1 MNFKKIS
8 LYLILFLIILGFGFL
23 SYQYLYKPSPI
34 SANSSA
40 ISEIKK
46 SANSTITQN
55 PVKVP
60 LSTTVSAAI
69 QTVKTSIE
77 INVYWIAIFFVMACL
92 NFLIILILFK
102 VLAWRQVVSSGMVA
116 VLPNEVVNTVQAVS
130 ENQNKLAQWLQSSI
144 SQVSKSLS
152 DQAES
157 VSILKKELA
166 SKEDELTHL
175 KTGAISNEKEKVISK
190 VLKLHS
196 FLRTLEGQVST
207 GGIKHDVA
215 ISFLK
220 DELADLFIDF
230 DISEINPIIG
240 SFVKDLPYEGYTVS
254 SIVPVKDINLN
265 QTVVEV
271 LESGYLLRL
280 NEAKSK
286 VMRPASIV
294 INKFGE

>member
-1 MNFKKIS
+1 MNLKKIS
-8 LYLILFLIILGFGFL
+8 LFLILFLIILGAGFL
-23 SYQYLYKPSPI
+23 SYQYLHKPSPI
-34 SANSSA
+34 LANSSA
-40 ISEIKK
+40 ISEVNK
-46 SANSTITQN
+46 STDSTITQN

-60 LSTTVSAAI
+60 LSKTVSATIKA
-69 QTVKTSIE
+69 VKTSVE
-77 INVYWIAIFFVMACL
+77 INVYWIAIFFVMACF
-92 NFLIILILFK
+92 NFLTILILFK

-152 DQAES
+152 DQVES

-166 SKEDELTHL
+166 SKEDELIHL

-196 FLRTLEGQVST
+196 FLRTLEGQVTT

-230 DISEINPIIG
+230 DISEINPTVG
-240 SFVKDLPYEGYTVS
+240 SFVKDLPYEGYTVN

-265 QTVVEV
+265 QTVAGV